1 MTPAR
6 DNPGRGFFCSF
17 RFRLGRRGTKTTK
30 DDKNQHHIK
39 TVKEK
44 DLDRKRN
51 LKHAADNMIYVTPG
65 SHQVTIRRNG
75 RILYDERIRLSA
87 DETKLIYL

>member
-1 MTPAR
+1 MAGGEPKPQK
-6 DNPGRGFFCSF
+6 N
-17 RFRLGRRGTKTTK
+17 
-30 DDKNQHHIK
+30 KNQHHIK

-65 SHQVTIRRNG
+65 SHQVTIKRNG
-75 RILYDERIRLSA
+75 RIVYDERIRLSA